1 MTLRHRKIPVY
12 RIQPA
17 SNRLLLSV
25 TGIYAVVWS
34 ASAIA
39 PYNRFDWFLENLL
52 VFALVAFLTAIDRR
66 YRLSGPSYVL
76 LLLFLS
82 LHAMGAHYT
91 YSEAPVGYW
100 MQDLFGFTRNHFDRV
115 VHFSFGVL
123 VSMPIRDLIMRTA
136 HVGPGTAYVFTFT
149 AVATFS
155 AIYEMLEWVTAEVVS
170 PEAAMAY
177 LGTQGDVFDAQK
189 DAALAALGAIFG
201 ILIARSLTKWRKIR
215 RRRG

>member
-1 MTLRHRKIPVY
+1 MSLRHRKIPVY

-17 SNRLLLSV
+17 SNRLLLGV
-25 TGIYAVVWS
+25 TGIYAVIWII
-34 ASAIA
+34 SAIA
-39 PYNRFDWFLENLL
+39 PYDRFDWFLENLL
-52 VFALVAFLTAIDRR
+52 VVALVVFLVAIDRR
-66 YRLSGPSYVL
+66 YRLSAPSYVL
-76 LLLFLS
+76 LLVFLT
-82 LHAMGAHYT
+82 LHAIGAHYT

-136 HVGPGTAYVFTFT
+136 HVGPGAAYVFTFT

-155 AIYEMLEWVTAEVVS
+155 AIYEIMEWLTAEIVS

-189 DAALAALGAIFG
+189 DASLAGLGAIFG
-201 ILIARSLTKWRKIR
+201 ILIARSLTKWRKT
-215 RRRG
+215 RRRGA